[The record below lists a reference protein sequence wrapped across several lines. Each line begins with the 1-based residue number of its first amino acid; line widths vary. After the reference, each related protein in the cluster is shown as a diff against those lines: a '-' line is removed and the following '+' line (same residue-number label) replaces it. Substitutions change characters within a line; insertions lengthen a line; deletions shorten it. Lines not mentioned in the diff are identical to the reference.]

1 MKVVIQSVE
10 IIDKSHVNIT
20 FQILKND
27 GSLLIQVNKRGFVSL
42 ATTQADVRADII
54 QSFKNIRDSYIAEQ
68 ASKLSDT
75 VQGAVGSE
83 IDIN

>member
-1 MKVVIQSVE
+1 MKAKILSFEKINSAQ
-10 IIDKSHVNIT
+10 VNIT

-27 GSLLIQVNKRGFVSL
+27 GSVLGDFTRGFVSL
-42 ATTQADVRADII
+42 ATTTSDVRAEII
-54 QSFKNIRDSYIAEQ
+54 QSFKNIRDSYVSEQ

-75 VQGAVGSE
+75 VQTAVGTE